1 MNNQPAA
8 QLSHYTPLYL
18 WVNISILAI
27 AFIFAYIGTM
37 SLLVKTWLGQSS
49 YSHGFLIPLISLYL
63 VYSERQR
70 LSQISIQPNLL
81 FGLPVTLIGCL
92 MLILG
97 IAGSTAALQELSMLI
112 VLPGVVL
119 MTLGKSFLKRL
130 ALPIIYLIFMISV
143 MDILLDRLHWPSQL
157 FSATMASKVL
167 SLFNIPV
174 FQHDNFLELPN
185 VTLEVANS
193 CSGVRHL
200 VSIVA
205 LAIPLAYLT
214 QNGVWRKI
222 ILITFGVIVGILTN
236 GFRIVLI
243 GIYAYNG
250 GEVLHGPFHV
260 FQGLF
265 VAVVGYV
272 ILFAGAVVLKKI
284 SPGNAAES
292 AVSAND
298 SHDKVS
304 HNFKF
309 FNFALILGAVLLV
322 ATGCYSYLYDPVPV
336 TIKNASKKLPDQ
348 VGEWKVDNTVK
359 QNNFF
364 KAHGS
369 DSEVEGYYHNASGR
383 TIRVYIGYF
392 ETQKQ
397 DKEIVGYK
405 NDSLYNNSS
414 EISIPLYSE
423 KNITIRKKVVK
434 EGSDK
439 SLALFW
445 YDLGGKIVTN
455 KYRVKVVS
463 ALDGLFHRRTNGA
476 IVVVSSFIPAPL
488 EAENV
493 LADEIG
499 FIRVFLPVLK
509 DYL

>member
-1 MNNQPAA
+1 
-8 QLSHYTPLYL
+8 
-18 WVNISILAI
+18 
-27 AFIFAYIGTM
+27 
-37 SLLVKTWLGQSS
+37 
-49 YSHGFLIPLISLYL
+49 
-63 VYSERQR
+63 
-70 LSQISIQPNLL
+70 
-81 FGLPVTLIGCL
+81 

-97 IAGSTAALQELSMLI
+97 IVSSTSVLQELSMLI

-130 ALPIIYLIFMISV
+130 AFPIVYLIFMISV
-143 MDILLDRLHWPSQL
+143 MDIFLDRLHWPSQL

-167 SLFNIPV
+167 NLFNIPV
-174 FQHDNFLELPN
+174 FHYDNYLELPN

-205 LAIPLAYLT
+205 LGIPLAYFT

-243 GIYAYNG
+243 GIFAYNG

-265 VAVVGYV
+265 VAVIGFV

-292 AVSAND
+292 SITVND
-298 SHDKVS
+298 SHDKVP
-304 HNFKF
+304 HNFKL
-309 FNFALILGAVLLV
+309 FNFALIIGAVLLV

-336 TIKNASKKLPDQ
+336 KIKNASKKLPDQ
-348 VGEWKVDNTVK
+348 VGDWKAEYTANRNK
-359 QNNFF
+359 FF
-364 KAHGS
+364 KAQGA
-369 DSEVEGYYHNASGR
+369 DSEVEGFYHNASGR

-392 ETQKQ
+392 EKQNQ
-397 DKEIVGYK
+397 DKEIVSYK
-405 NDSLYNNSS
+405 NDSLYNNSR
-414 EISIPLYSE
+414 EISIPVPYG
-423 KNITIRKKVVK
+423 KNVKINKTVLK
-434 EGSDK
+434 EGNDK
-439 SLALFW
+439 YLSLFW
-445 YDLGGKIVTN
+445 HDLDGKIVAN
-455 KYRVKVVS
+455 KYKAKLVS

-476 IVVVSSFIPAPL
+476 IVVVSSSILAPQ

-499 FIRVFLPVLK
+499 FIQVFLPVLK